1 MIKDIELS
9 QFKGREFCWSCRQ
22 PGPACYC
29 YRLKPFDPQIEFV
42 VLIHKIEARR
52 RIATGRMSSLLLKR
66 SLLLEGDQFDSHAQ
80 VNALIARS
88 DLFPVVLYPGRDSVD
103 LSTASDA
110 ELARLTPAGK
120 RLLVFVIDGTW
131 ATARRTMRLSANL
144 SRLPRIC
151 FSPRRESQF
160 KVRKQ
165 PAAHC
170 LSTLE
175 AIHETI
181 ELLGESQG
189 FDTASREH
197 DHMLDIFSFMVERQR
212 QFVPKEHADGT
223 PAPGHKPRTVAGRD
237 LP

>member
-9 QFKGREFCWSCRQ
+9 HFQGRQFCWSCRQ
-22 PGPACYC
+22 PGDACYC
-29 YRLKPFDPQIEFV
+29 SRLRPFDAQIEFV

-66 SLLLEGDQFDSHAQ
+66 STLIEGDQFDSHPK
-80 VNALIARS
+80 VNELIAR
-88 DLFPVVLYPGRDSVD
+88 DGVHPVVLYPGPGSIDLTYTPRD
-103 LSTASDA
+103 
-110 ELARLTPAGK
+110 ELKRLAPEGQ

-131 ATARRTMRLSANL
+131 ATARRTMRLSKNL
-144 SRLPRIC
+144 SRLPRVC

-181 ELLGESQG
+181 ELLGDTQG

-212 QFVPKEHADGT
+212 LFVPKEHRDGT
-223 PAPGHKPRTVAGRD
+223 RTHV
-237 LP
+237 